1 MPSISTFKGLKT
13 VVVLIIIFAFAV
25 ALFISL
31 VSLFLAL
38 IPVFLLLAA
47 IGYLIYLFKKKKVRP
62 QSKAVIDAEFKTK

>member
-1 MPSISTFKGLKT
+1 MPSISTFKGLKA
-13 VVVLIIIFAFAV
+13 VVILIIVLAFAL

-47 IGYLIYLFKKKKVRP
+47 IGYLIYLFKKKKVTP
-62 QSKAVIDAEFKTK
+62 KTKTVIDAEFKTK

>member
-1 MPSISTFKGLKT
+1 MPSISTFKGLKA
-13 VVVLIIIFAFAV
+13 VVILIIIFAFAV

-47 IGYLIYLFKKKKVRP
+47 ICYLIYLFKKKKVTP
-62 QSKAVIDAEFKTK
+62 KTKAVIDAEFKTK

>member
-1 MPSISTFKGLKT
+1 MPSISTFKGLKA
-13 VVVLIIIFAFAV
+13 VVVLIVILAFAL

-38 IPVFLLLAA
+38 IPVFLLLIA

-62 QSKAVIDAEFKTK
+62 KTKAVIDAEFKTK